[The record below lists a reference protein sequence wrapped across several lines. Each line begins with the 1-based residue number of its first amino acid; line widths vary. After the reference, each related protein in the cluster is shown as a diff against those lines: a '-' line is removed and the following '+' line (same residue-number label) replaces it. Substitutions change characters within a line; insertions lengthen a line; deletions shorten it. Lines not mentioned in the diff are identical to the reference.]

1 MKYLWKEFI
10 GPYLYENKMMYILLI
25 IIIIITYLLS
35 ALYIPINIS
44 YLLNSPTGKFTT
56 DFFKTMKT
64 NTKNGYLYMLI
75 ILFVLYC
82 MFDYIREYIS
92 CKIHTSAPGI
102 IRIRTLDSL
111 MNSLTHSYTEIQE
124 SEIIY
129 LTDALYRGIFNLSS
143 VLFNHILI
151 LFVSFIIVSCFYL
164 YKNRNI
170 GLSFIIMN
178 MLVFANVYYLSEYNI
193 THWEIAEDYWKNN
206 CTNLLGDKFKN
217 LLNIIFENTLNK
229 EMKAINDNQN
239 IHHALCLNNYL
250 TYSNCVI
257 FSEVIMYTYLVLFFY
272 YIIKTNQN
280 KSDFSSLIFI
290 ILMYYSVLIETL
302 KSGTLFAYNYTK
314 VNMVEEKLKHF
325 IEDEST
331 CENIETIKEIKFENV
346 SFKYNEK
353 SKYIIHHLN
362 LEFKPEKINVLMGKS
377 GSGKSTIM
385 KLILKMYE
393 PTNGNI
399 HYDTRTNESVCIDD
413 IRKNIYYVNQRTTL
427 FDESVIYNFQ
437 YGNDYSKDDVVEILK
452 KYDLLSY
459 YDSLENNI
467 ESKCGVNGS
476 NLSLGM
482 QKIIMVVRGILKKD
496 KNVLIFDEPL
506 TSLDKNTREKI
517 VDLII
522 KETKGKTIVIISHDP
537 EILPYADNVIKLN

>member
-10 GPYLYENKMMYILLI
+10 GPYLYENKFMYILLMI
-25 IIIIITYLLS
+25 FITITYLLGS
-35 ALYIPINIS
+35 LYIPINIS
-44 YLLNSPTGKFTT
+44 YLLNSPSGKFTT
-56 DFFKTMKT
+56 DFFKNMKT
-64 NTKNGYLYMLI
+64 NTKTGYLYILI

-92 CKIHTSAPGI
+92 CKILTSAPGI

-111 MNSLTHSYTEIQE
+111 MNNLAHSYSEIQE

-129 LTDALYRGIFNLSS
+129 LTDALYRGIFNLSN

-151 LFVSFIIVSCFYL
+151 LFVSFIIVSSFYIN
-164 YKNRNI
+164 KNKKI

-178 MLVFANVYYLSEYNI
+178 MLVFANVYYLSKYNI
-193 THWEIAEDYWKNN
+193 THWKIAEDYWKKN

-229 EMKAINDNQN
+229 EMKEIKDNQN
-239 IHHALCLNNYL
+239 IHNEMCMNNYL
-250 TYSNCVI
+250 NYSNCFI
-257 FSEVIMYTYLVLFFY
+257 LSEVIMYTYLVLFFY

-280 KSDFSSLIFI
+280 KSDFSSFIFI

-314 VNMVEEKLKHF
+314 VNMVEEKLKHY
-325 IEDEST
+325 IENDST

-346 SFKYNEK
+346 SFKYEK
-353 SKYIIHHLN
+353 SKYIIHNLN
-362 LEFKPEKINVLMGKS
+362 LEFKPEKINILMGKS

-393 PTNGNI
+393 PTNGII
-399 HYDTRTNESVCIDD
+399 HYDIRTNKSICVDD

-437 YGNDYSKDDVVEILK
+437 YGNNYSKDDIIELLEN
-452 KYDLLSY
+452 YDLLSY
-459 YDSLENNI
+459 YDTLENNI

-496 KNVLIFDEPL
+496 KNILIFDEPL
-506 TSLDKNTREKI
+506 TSLDKETREKI
-517 VDLII
+517 VRLII
-522 KETKGKTIVIISHDP
+522 QETKGKTIIIISHDP

>member
-25 IIIIITYLLS
+25 IFIIITYLLS

-64 NTKNGYLYMLI
+64 NTKNGYLYILI
-75 ILFVLYC
+75 ILFILYC
-82 MFDYIREYIS
+82 IFDYIREYIS
-92 CKIHTSAPGI
+92 CKIITSAPGV
-102 IRIRTLDSL
+102 IRIKALNSL
-111 MNSLTHSYTEIQE
+111 MNNLAHSYSEIQE
-124 SEIIY
+124 SEVIY
-129 LTDALYRGIFNLSS
+129 LTDSLYRGIFNLSN

-151 LFVSFIIVSCFYL
+151 LFVSFIIVSCYYL

-170 GLSFIIMN
+170 GLSFIVMN
-178 MLVFANVYYLSEYNI
+178 MLVFANVYYFSKYNTSHWKVAEYF
-193 THWEIAEDYWKNN
+193 WKNN

-229 EMKAINDNQN
+229 EIKEIKDNQD
-239 IHHALCLNNYL
+239 IYSELCMNNYL
-250 TYSNCVI
+250 NYSNSYI
-257 FSEVIMYTYLVLFFY
+257 LSEVIMYIYMVLFFY

-280 KSDFSSLIFI
+280 KSDFSSFVFI
-290 ILMYYSVLIETL
+290 ILMYYSVLIGTL
-302 KSGTLFAYNYTK
+302 KSATLFAYNYTK
-314 VNMVEEKLKHF
+314 INMIEEKLKHF
-325 IEDEST
+325 IEDDSM
-331 CENIETIKEIKFENV
+331 CENIEIIKEIKFENV

-353 SKYIIHHLN
+353 SSNIIHHLN

-393 PTNGNI
+393 PTSGII
-399 HYDTRTNESVCIDD
+399 HYDTRTNESICIDD

-506 TSLDKNTREKI
+506 TSLDKETREKI
-517 VDLII
+517 VDMII

-537 EILPYADNVIKLN
+537 EILPYVDNVIKLN